1 MPEEDLHSLLD
12 SIISIPIS
20 DWVLFENIADTQVL
34 APKPKQY
41 FLFYITKLNSNTSSH
56 TKHWLKLENFDLNLT
71 FNANLVFPWTHFG
84 C

>member
-41 FLFYITKLNSNTSSH
+41 FLFYITKLNS
-56 TKHWLKLENFDLNLT
+56 KHKQPYKTLAKTGKL
-71 FNANLVFPWTHFG
+71 
-84 C
+84 